1 MRPLL
6 RVTLSTLAL
15 LTFAVCGQPAAQG
28 AIPSNW
34 QELSAEALLE
44 SVKTTIQADG
54 DGFAEREQ
62 VAAHVWRQFLQ
73 DPAFIAGADWEVARS
88 LASLFSDADVA
99 VGETTSGE
107 LRSELVAGLSSRLRS
122 DEDLLGGLGVYSLGA
137 ETKRLER
144 LGATP
149 GHTAD
154 AFAAWMDHNDWRD
167 FDLASLYNLYSWV
180 SADAVDRRH
189 FSARWTGSITAPRT
203 AEYTL
208 RQIQQYSGTNS
219 QLLVTIGGQAVLD
232 SRDKERGPERFE
244 SHSVTLT
251 AGEPTPI
258 VVEMR
263 HDVSRID
270 YSEGAPMVVLTWES
284 AGMPEA
290 IIPSSAYAPPEGFG
304 EKGASGLQG
313 EYFAGM
319 DFSDLKVTRLDPAL
333 DIVSS
338 WPPIAPVHQVKSAAV
353 LDTCVEKLTD
363 DAFLGA
369 AVEEGN
375 QEVFSHL
382 LWRIAYRMSATERE
396 RLVETLLANPR
407 VLAYL
412 TPEAMGRLYQ
422 AVYFLPG
429 GQPVELLGRWSLERP
444 QPRCQ
449 VGVFPGWSEG
459 SYQQVNL
466 DYYWLIGRFLQGPY
480 HDNAER
486 LLSEY
491 LVREDGECNLTI
503 AYILAFSGKDRSMR
517 EILLDRLADQLEQ
530 DDLSGDIRATW
541 LIAKAFAEEV
551 PQGLGR
557 PRPLRGIRSL
567 EEAIEGAQ
575 SANII
580 AWVTQEIAARM
591 LAQGEADAA
600 KSLVL
605 ERLDAFAASGIAE
618 HSTLLIQAADAAV
631 HQSAQLS
638 ALRSVEADRLYREE
652 LLKRRDADGAN
663 PRLDQLIESLAE

>member
-44 SVKTTIQADG
+44 SVKETIQAEG
-54 DGFAEREQ
+54 EAFAEREQ
-62 VAAHVWRQFLQ
+62 VAAHVWRQYLQ

-88 LASLFSDADVA
+88 LAILFGDADVA

-107 LRSELVAGLSSRLRS
+107 LRSELVAGLSGRLRS
-122 DEDLLGGLGVYSLGA
+122 DEDLLGGFGVYSLGA

-144 LGATP
+144 LGATASD
-149 GHTAD
+149 TAD
-154 AFAAWMDHNDWRD
+154 AFAAWMDHNDWSE

-203 AEYTL
+203 GEYTL

-232 SRDKERGPERFE
+232 SRDKEQGPERFE
-244 SHSVTLT
+244 SRSVTL
-251 AGEPTPI
+251 AGGESTPI

-270 YSEGAPMVVLTWES
+270 YSEGAPMVVVTWES
-284 AGMPEA
+284 AGLTET
-290 IIPSSAYAPPEGFG
+290 IIPSSAYSPPEGFG
-304 EKGASGLQG
+304 GEASGLQG

-319 DFSDLKVTRLDPAL
+319 DFDDLKVTRLDPAL
-333 DIVSS
+333 DIASS
-338 WPPIAPVHQVKSAAV
+338 WPPIAPVHQAKSSAV
-353 LDTCVEKLTD
+353 LSACVEKLIS
-363 DAFLGA
+363 ASFLETA
-369 AVEEGN
+369 AEEGHD
-375 QEVFSHL
+375 EVFSHL
-382 LWRIAYRMSATERE
+382 MWRIAYRMSATQRE
-396 RLVETLLANPR
+396 RLVETLLASPH
-407 VLAYL
+407 VLAKL
-412 TPEAMGRLYQ
+412 TPEAVGRLYEGI
-422 AVYFLPG
+422 YFLPSG
-429 GQPVELLGRWSLERP
+429 PEFLAAWSLERP

-449 VGVFPGWSEG
+449 PGVFPGWSEG

-480 HDNAER
+480 TEDAEQ
-486 LLSEY
+486 LLSDY
-491 LVREDGECNLTI
+491 LERDGGECNLAI
-503 AYILAFSGKDRSMR
+503 AYILAFAGKDRSMR
-517 EILLDRLADQLEQ
+517 EVLLRRIADQLDQ
-530 DDLSGDIRATW
+530 DGLSGDIRATW

-551 PQGLGR
+551 PPVAGR
-557 PRPLRGIRSL
+557 PRPLRGLRSL
-567 EEAIEGAQ
+567 ETALDGAQ
-575 SANII
+575 SADAV

-591 LAQGEADAA
+591 IAQGETDSAKALVQQRQADFISVGRGETAA
-600 KSLVL
+600 LLVQAAESAAARNAERRAARSEEADQLYKKEL
-605 ERLDAFAASGIAE
+605 ERRRVKGDSGRLDA
-618 HSTLLIQAADAAV
+618 LL
-631 HQSAQLS
+631 
-638 ALRSVEADRLYREE
+638 
-652 LLKRRDADGAN
+652 DGVA
-663 PRLDQLIESLAE
+663 R